1 MRREWRPVVGFLV
14 GIAAAW
20 AAGLSVRTSVLL
32 GLVVAAGVLLFT
44 RLDGTPD
51 PGWDRERS
59 ARRHGARGEVQ
70 DLAWAMVGRDG
81 RIGERVLRRLRE
93 VAGRRLARHGLALS
107 DPGAE
112 QLLGTRAL
120 RTLTRTTSPLP
131 TVADV
136 RHTLDVLDRLG
147 PRRSA
152 PVDDDTDP
160 GSPQP

>member
-14 GIAAAW
+14 GAAAAW

-93 VAGRRLARHGLALS
+93 VAGRRLARHGLALG

-147 PRRSA
+147 PRRDTPA
-152 PVDDDTDP
+152 DDDTDP